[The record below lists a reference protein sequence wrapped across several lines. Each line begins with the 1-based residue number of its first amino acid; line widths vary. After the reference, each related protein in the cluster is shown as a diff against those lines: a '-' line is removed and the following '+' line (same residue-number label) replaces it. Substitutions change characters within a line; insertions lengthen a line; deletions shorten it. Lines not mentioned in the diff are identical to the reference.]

1 MTAPISTLTKSA
13 SLPRHRWTTQSYHA
27 AAQAGLLGDGRFELL
42 EGDIVTVPVPDPIH
56 EAAVRRLLRY
66 LLSMLG
72 EQAHVEKV
80 MPIALSEYSEPIP
93 DIAVVQISENDYAT
107 SHPTPQ
113 EVYLLIEIANSNP
126 ERDTKAKRLI
136 YAQAQMPEYWVFDLK
151 AREMK
156 VFREPTSESEVADY
170 SIDEVWNEETISL
183 LAFPD
188 VELSTATLKR
198 LAFND

>member
-1 MTAPISTLTKSA
+1 
-13 SLPRHRWTTQSYHA
+13 
-27 AAQAGLLGDGRFELL
+27 
-42 EGDIVTVPVPDPIH
+42 VPVPDPIQ
-56 EAAVRRLLRY
+56 EAAVRRLLKY

-80 MPIALSEYSEPIP
+80 MPIALSDYSEPIP
-93 DIAVVQISENDYAT
+93 DITVVQTSENDYAT

-113 EVYLLIEIANSNP
+113 ETYLLIEVANSNP

-136 YAQAQMPEYWVFDLK
+136 YAQANIPEYWVFDLE
-151 AREMK
+151 AQEMR
-156 VFREPTSESEVADY
+156 VFRESTGEGETADY
-170 SIDEVWNEETISL
+170 SLDEVWNEETISL

-188 VELSTATLKR
+188 IELSTATLKR

>member
-1 MTAPISTLTKSA
+1 M
-13 SLPRHRWTTQSYHA
+13 
-27 AAQAGLLGDGRFELL
+27 
-42 EGDIVTVPVPDPIH
+42 PVPDPIH
-56 EAAVRRLLRY
+56 EAAVRRLLKY

-72 EQAHVEKV
+72 ERAHVEKV

-93 DIAVVQISENDYAT
+93 DIAVVQTSEDDYAT

-113 EVYLLIEIANSNP
+113 ETHLLVEVANSNP

-136 YAQAQMPEYWVFDLK
+136 YAQANVPEYWVFDLE
-151 AREMK
+151 ARQMR
-156 VFREPTSESEVADY
+156 VFRQPTGEGETADY

-188 VELSTATLKR
+188 VELSTATLK
-198 LAFND
+198 LSAFND

>member
-1 MTAPISTLTKSA
+1 MTAPLSTLTKSA
-13 SLPRHRWTTQSYHA
+13 SLPRYRWTTQSYYA
-27 AAQAGLLGDGRFELL
+27 AAKAGLLGDGRFELL
-42 EGDIVTVPVPDPIH
+42 DGDIVTVPVPDPIQ
-56 EAAVRRLLRY
+56 EAAVRRLLKY

-80 MPIALSEYSEPIP
+80 MPIALSGYSEPIP
-93 DIAVVQISENDYAT
+93 DITVVQTSENDYAT

-113 EVYLLIEIANSNP
+113 ETYLLIEVANSNP

-136 YAQAQMPEYWVFDLK
+136 YAQANIPEYWVFDLE
-151 AREMK
+151 AQEMR
-156 VFREPTSESEVADY
+156 VFRESTGEGETADY
-170 SIDEVWNEETISL
+170 SLDEVWNEETISL

-188 VELSTATLKR
+188 IELSTATLKR

>member
-1 MTAPISTLTKSA
+1 MTAPPSTLTQSA
-13 SLPRHRWTTQSYHA
+13 SLPRYRWTTRSYYA
-27 AAQAGLLGDGRFELL
+27 AARAGLLGDGRFELL
-42 EGDIVTVPVPDPIH
+42 DGDIVTVPVPDPIH
-56 EAAVRRLLRY
+56 EAAVRRLLKY

-72 EQAHVEKV
+72 ERAHVEKV

-93 DIAVVQISENDYAT
+93 DIAVVQTSEDDYAT

-113 EVYLLIEIANSNP
+113 ETHLLVEVANSNP

-136 YAQAQMPEYWVFDLK
+136 YAQANVPEYWVFDLE
-151 AREMK
+151 ARQMR
-156 VFREPTSESEVADY
+156 VFRQPTGEGETADY

-188 VELSTATLKR
+188 VELSTATLK
-198 LAFND
+198 LSAFND